1 MMWPVATVGS
11 GASLRQIAEALTVD
25 ELGALAVLENDTLV
39 GVVSERDVV
48 RHVAAGS
55 DLDHT
60 RARDVMSTD
69 PVTVQTD
76 DSLGHAAQLMRDA
89 AVRHLPVLEDDLIA
103 GFLSIR
109 DLFGM
114 YVADSAARE

>member
-11 GASLRQIAEALTVD
+11 GASLRQIAEALTAD

-69 PVTVQTD
+69 PVTVQPD
-76 DSLGHAAQLMRDA
+76 DSLRHAAQLMRDA

-114 YVADSAARE
+114 YVADSAGRE